1 MVMKTT
7 PPTSKSGDEDA
18 NDKFLQL
25 GNKFV
30 NIDELDIN
38 LIDSI
43 NPFNR
48 AFEVIS
54 KQVDENIFRQIKLA
68 LDSNRVEMS
77 EEEALALYPEFK
89 AFMEANNRPPE
100 PNSRDPR
107 ERTLYNLMA
116 YLTKNRY
123 KYVKK
128 DVDEK

>member
-1 MVMKTT
+1 
-7 PPTSKSGDEDA
+7 
-18 NDKFLQL
+18 
-25 GNKFV
+25 
-30 NIDELDIN
+30 
-38 LIDSI
+38 
-43 NPFNR
+43 
-48 AFEVIS
+48 
-54 KQVDENIFRQIKLA
+54 
-68 LDSNRVEMS
+68 MS

-89 AFMEANNRPPE
+89 AFMEANNRRPE